1 MICARPN
8 VPTAWLQE
16 DSAIWCSKRWQSHFT
31 PLTIGDS
38 KSRIS
43 DQDASPVSECSPLA
57 TVTNANPPA
66 ECTRG

>member
-1 MICARPN
+1 MPL
-8 VPTAWLQE
+8 VP
-16 DSAIWCSKRWQSHFT
+16 DSAGRSKRWQSHFT

-57 TVTNANPPA
+57 TVTNANPGRVY
-66 ECTRG
+66 TRVKL